1 MNPLKNSPDEQ
12 AAEVAEATV
21 AEAAV
26 AEAAVAAI
34 ICAAGASARMG
45 GTKKEYRPLPG
56 AESGLTVLG
65 AAVSAFAA
73 VAAVKAI
80 VIAVPADPAIGEA
93 AARNAL
99 PPSLFA
105 EKGGP
110 AIHFV
115 TGGATRRASV
125 FNALSFVA
133 ARELPVNIALIH
145 DGARPWVSPA
155 LIQRVIDE
163 VAAHRAVVPLL
174 PLTETPKETDSPLD
188 ANTGAVLIKRHLKR
202 AVIGAAQTPQ
212 GFAFPEIHEA
222 HRAAHRAAHQQAAA
236 RDDSLHE
243 TFTDDAEVW
252 AEFCGPVAA
261 IAGEPENRK
270 ITFQE
275 DLELIP
281 QLINHGGLLSNGQLG
296 VSGRGR

>member
-1 MNPLKNSPDEQ
+1 
-12 AAEVAEATV
+12 
-21 AEAAV
+21 
-26 AEAAVAAI
+26 
-34 ICAAGASARMG
+34 MG

-56 AESGLTVLG
+56 AAGNHLTVLG

-73 VAAVKAI
+73 VPAVKVI
-80 VIAVPADPAIGEA
+80 VIAVPADPAMGEA

-99 PPSLFA
+99 PPHLLA
-105 EKGGP
+105 GEGGP

-115 TGGATRRASV
+115 VGGATRRASV
-125 FNALSFVA
+125 FNALSFLA
-133 ARELPVNIALIH
+133 AQGQPVNIALIH

-163 VAAHRAVVPLL
+163 AATCRAVIPLL

-188 ANTGAVLIKRHLKR
+188 AQGGAVLIKRHLKR

-212 GFAFPEIHEA
+212 GFAFPAILE
-222 HRAAHRAAHQQAAA
+222 AHRAAHQQAAA
-236 RDDSLHE
+236 QDDSLHE

-261 IAGEPENRK
+261 IPGEPENRK
-270 ITFQE
+270 ITFPE

-281 QLINHGGLLSNGQLG
+281 QLINHGVHG
-296 VSGRGR
+296 VSQRVFVSKTPCSSVYSVVKSVQQLFRRDNSLC

>member
-1 MNPLKNSPDEQ
+1 
-12 AAEVAEATV
+12 
-21 AEAAV
+21 
-26 AEAAVAAI
+26 
-34 ICAAGASARMG
+34 MG

-56 AESGLTVLG
+56 AESDLTVLG

-73 VAAVKAI
+73 LPAVKVI
-80 VIAVPADPAIGEA
+80 VIAVPADPATGEA

-99 PPSLFA
+99 PPSLLA
-105 EKGGP
+105 GSVP

-115 TGGATRRASV
+115 PGGATRRASV
-125 FNALSFVA
+125 FNALSFLA
-133 ARELPVNIALIH
+133 AQELPINIALIH

-155 LIQRVIDE
+155 LIQRVIDG
-163 VAAHRAVVPLL
+163 VATHRAVIPLL

-188 ANTGAVLIKRHLKR
+188 TGAVLIKRHLKR

-212 GFAFPEIHEA
+212 GFAFPEIFT
-222 HRAAHRAAHQQAAA
+222 AHQQAAA
-236 RDDSLHE
+236 QDDSLHE

-270 ITFQE
+270 ITFTG
-275 DLELIP
+275 DLCSE
-281 QLINHGGLLSNGQLG
+281 
-296 VSGRGR
+296 